1 MWFPF
6 RRRLK
11 TSVETT
17 QLANQL
23 MIELETLAAE
33 HRDRDAREGV
43 VLVANTLMARLE
55 LFAPEHRDSAA
66 ALVIASLWP
75 HSL

>member
-1 MWFPF
+1 
-6 RRRLK
+6 
-11 TSVETT
+11 
-17 QLANQL
+17 